1 MTPGCGTILSVED
14 SDTDF
19 VALQF
24 ALKAAGIKNR
34 VERCANGRLAMD
46 MLGRDDCPLSEKAS
60 LILLD
65 LNLPGVDGRQVLKAM
80 RARDPKR
87 EVPVIVLST
96 SSHQRDIDD
105 CFRAGAD
112 AYTVKPLEVE
122 EWETQVASLAE
133 RWLLA
138 AQVDREPKKKDGS
151 ERASALGAPAAGSR
165 GRRRKSTVNTVNIE
179 QLTRTIENEIIPRL
193 LLAHAVPEV
202 AKAAVPEVPGRLAS
216 FEDKVAELAGL
227 VLEKDVGVAASYVE
241 MMRERGDT
249 LESVFHALVAPAARL
264 VGDLWKANVCNS
276 AQFTQ
281 ALERLQQLL
290 VELDPNCENETR
302 H

>member
-1 MTPGCGTILSVED
+1 MTAGCGTILSVED

-34 VERCANGRLAMD
+34 VERCANGKLAMD
-46 MLGRDDCPLSEKAS
+46 MLSLDSCPLSEKAS
-60 LILLD
+60 LVLLD

-112 AYTVKPLEVE
+112 AYTVKPLELDD
-122 EWETQVASLAE
+122 WETEVASLAE
-133 RWLLA
+133 RWLQA
-138 AQVDREPKKKDGS
+138 AQGAAEPTKKDGS
-151 ERASALGAPAAGSR
+151 QRVSAIGASAAPR
-165 GRRRKSTVNTVNIE
+165 GRRRKSSLNIE

-276 AQFTQ
+276 TQFTE
-281 ALERLQQLL
+281 ALERLRQLL

>member
-1 MTPGCGTILSVED
+1 MTAGCGTILSVED

-34 VERCANGRLAMD
+34 VERCANGKLAMD
-46 MLGRDDCPLSEKAS
+46 MLSLDSCPLSEKAS
-60 LILLD
+60 LVLLD

-112 AYTVKPLEVE
+112 AYTVKPLELDD
-122 EWETQVASLAE
+122 WETEVASLAE
-133 RWLLA
+133 RWLQA
-138 AQVDREPKKKDGS
+138 AQGAAEPTKKDGS
-151 ERASALGAPAAGSR
+151 QRASAIGASAAPR
-165 GRRRKSTVNTVNIE
+165 GRRRKSSLNIE

-276 AQFTQ
+276 AQFTE

>member
-24 ALKAAGIKNR
+24 ALKTAGITNR
-34 VERCANGRLAMD
+34 VERCANGRLAME
-46 MLGRDDCPLSEKAS
+46 MLSRDDCPLSEKAS
-60 LILLD
+60 LVLLD

-80 RARDPKR
+80 RERDPKR

-112 AYTVKPLEVE
+112 AYTVKPLELD
-122 EWETQVASLAE
+122 EWATKVASLAE

-138 AQVDREPKKKDGS
+138 AQVDGEPKKKGGS
-151 ERASALGAPAAGSR
+151 ERACTIGAPGS
-165 GRRRKSTVNTVNIE
+165 GRRRLKSTLNKE

-193 LLAHAVPEV
+193 LLAHAEPKV
-202 AKAAVPEVPGRLAS
+202 AKAAAPEVPGRLAS

-249 LESVFHALVAPAARL
+249 IESVFHALVAPAARL
-264 VGDLWKANVCNS
+264 IGDLWKANVCNS
-276 AQFTQ
+276 AQFTE